1 VVKYSYFLG
10 CQVPA
15 RVNYCDL
22 SARRVTEALG
32 IELLDLQGAGCCGCY
47 LRSIDFKVTLT
58 LASRIMALA
67 DKTGLDLV
75 VLCNSCY
82 STLVEVSEFL
92 RENPELRTEINEL
105 LAPQDLE
112 YKGRAKVKDIIQVFY
127 HDYGIKKISSE
138 ITRSFEGLKVAVQYG
153 CHLLRPSKNTKFDN
167 PEAPH
172 ILDDLVEVTKA
183 KSIYW
188 PLKLWCCGFPTLPMN
203 REMGMSL
210 ARNKLKDAK
219 DAGADCMVTTCPS
232 CQISFDVLQPST
244 AKYYGEKYNLPVLYY
259 PQLLGLAMNMSPKEV
274 GLHLNRVSTE
284 PILRFTGEK
293 RIEATA

>member
-1 VVKYSYFLG
+1 
-10 CQVPA
+10 
-15 RVNYCDL
+15 VNYCDL
-22 SARRVTEALG
+22 AVRRVAEALG
-32 IELLDLQGAGCCGCY
+32 IDLLDLQGAGCCGDY
-47 LRSIDFKVTLT
+47 LRSLDFKVTLA
-58 LASRIMALA
+58 LAARVMALA

-82 STLVEVSEFL
+82 STFVEASDSL
-92 RENPELRTEINEL
+92 RENPELRMEVNEL
-105 LAPQDLE
+105 LASQDLE
-112 YKGRAKVKDIIQVFY
+112 YTGRAKVKDIIQVFY
-127 HDYGIKKISSE
+127 HDYGIQRIRSE
-138 ITRSFEGLKVAVQYG
+138 ITKSFEGLKVAVQYG
-153 CHLLRPSKNTKFDN
+153 CHLLRPSKNIKFDN
-167 PEAPH
+167 PEAPR
-172 ILDDLVEVTKA
+172 ILDDLVEVTEA

-232 CQISFDVLQPST
+232 CQISFDVLQPSI

-259 PQLLGLAMNMSPKEV
+259 PQLLGLAMNMSSKEV

-284 PILRFTGEK
+284 PILRFVGEK
-293 RIEATA
+293 RIETTA

>member
-1 VVKYSYFLG
+1 MKYSYFLG

-22 SARRVTEALG
+22 ATRRVTEALG
-32 IELLDLQGAGCCGCY
+32 IELIDLQGAGCCGCY
-47 LRSIDFKVTLT
+47 LRSVDFRVALA
-58 LASRIMALA
+58 LASRILALS

-82 STLVEVSEFL
+82 STLVETNEFL

-112 YKGRAKVKDIIQVFY
+112 YKGKTKVKDIIQVFY
-127 HDYGIKKISSE
+127 HDYGLHKISSKV
-138 ITRSFEGLKVAVQYG
+138 TKSFEGLKVAVQYG
-153 CHLLRPSKNTKFDN
+153 CHLLRPSKSTKFDN
-167 PEAPH
+167 PEAPR
-172 ILDDLVEVTKA
+172 ILDDLVEVTRA

-203 REMGMSL
+203 REMGTSL
-210 ARNKLKDAK
+210 ARNKLRDAK

-244 AKYYGEKYNLPVLYY
+244 AKHYGEEYNLPVLYY
-259 PQLLGLAMNMSPKEV
+259 PQLLGLAMNMSFKEV

-284 PILRFTGEK
+284 PILRFIEEK